1 MTMNYCGRCGAANG
15 TAARYCRQCGAEL
28 HNQAAVSSS
37 STPLNVE
44 FSARSITKENRSNRF
59 ESVAPASP
67 EKVETGKLNQP
78 KAASKEIPPQ
88 TPATTPPVS
97 AEETNDPKAISESL
111 KRIRASGPLIV
122 EAVKKKQERINQI
135 IAESISTES
144 KSEAKNGKKS
154 GRLNDAKGTPAEAQ
168 TQLAPSAKTQFA
180 SSALPQTTA
189 VTQRR
194 ATGALMQPA
203 SQRFSD
209 SAVNGNHGQL
219 PPQGPSSVLAQASGL
234 EKNPNLGSKLRI
246 SLIAALVIIAA
257 SGYFLLRDRLSTPS
271 HLLGAGRNLKSVEE
285 QSSDLVKL
293 GQRDREQGHYD
304 SAIGYFQNALT
315 LTPNNLETRFLL
327 AQTQLSA
334 GQTDDALRNYS
345 AILRAVPEHLE
356 ARLQIAE
363 IYRAAGNWTAALPE
377 YKRVIAF
384 DQTTPQAAFALEAI
398 ESYLSNK
405 GTAEP
410 PVQRKGVIPPP
421 KPIDLPGKEVVAD
434 VTLSPPLMSSSI
446 ASIKPPVASKPE
458 EKPDPRIV
466 ADGHKKLGLRYYN
479 VREYPAAIK
488 EFLSAYRLNPEDKD
502 LLYFI
507 GSCYYGLEQ
516 FALAHDYFVK
526 VDSGN
531 YVGVA
536 QSNAARTEKAA
547 KEEYKRRQLMK
558 GDQLNQVKID
568 PNQKN
573 KGTLNGL
580 E

>member
-44 FSARSITKENRSNRF
+44 FSARSASKELRNAKL
-59 ESVAPASP
+59 ESFAPVPQPDKAD
-67 EKVETGKLNQP
+67 TGKLTQP
-78 KAASKEIPPQ
+78 ASKPKDTAAQSATATPQ
-88 TPATTPPVS
+88 AIDNES
-97 AEETNDPKAISESL
+97 NDPKSISESL
-111 KRIRASGPLIV
+111 KRLRASGPLLV

-135 IAESISTES
+135 ISESIEGKNEGKSDS
-144 KSEAKNGKKS
+144 KSGHFNQSK
-154 GRLNDAKGTPAEAQ
+154 PAVPAVQ
-168 TQLAPSAKTQFA
+168 TQIAPAAKTQVASA
-180 SSALPQTTA
+180 SSSQSTS
-189 VTQRR
+189 VSHRR
-194 ATGALMQPA
+194 ATGSLMPSA
-203 SQRFSD
+203 STR
-209 SAVNGNHGQL
+209 AGETNGSGQL

-234 EKNPNLGSKLRI
+234 EKNPNLGSKLRM
-246 SLIAALVIIAA
+246 SLIAALVVIAA
-257 SGYFLLRDRLSTPS
+257 SGYFLLRDRLSAPS
-271 HLLGAGRNLKSVEE
+271 RLLGAGRNLKSVEE

-293 GQRDREQGHYD
+293 AQRDREQGHYD
-304 SAIGYFQNALT
+304 TAIGYFQNALV

-334 GQTDDALRNYS
+334 KQTDDALRNYN

-363 IYRAAGNWTAALPE
+363 IHRSNGNWTAALPE

-398 ESYLSNK
+398 ETYLGSKN
-405 GTAEP
+405 TPEAA
-410 PVQRKGVIPPP
+410 PVRRNTIVATRRPV
-421 KPIDLPGKEVVAD
+421 DLPQEGVKAD
-434 VTLSPPLMSSSI
+434 ISLSSPLMSSV
-446 ASIKPPVASKPE
+446 AGIKPPVANRPE
-458 EKPDPRIV
+458 EKPDPRFV

-488 EFLSAYRLNPEDKD
+488 EFLLAYRLNSEDKD

-516 FALAHDYFVK
+516 FALAHDYFK
-526 VDSGN
+526 RVDGGN
-531 YVGVA
+531 YVGVS

-558 GDQLNQVKID
+558 GDQLNQVKVD

>member
-44 FSARSITKENRSNRF
+44 FSARSIPKDPRSTKIEGF
-59 ESVAPASP
+59 AQAPE
-67 EKVETGKLNQP
+67 EKTDTGKLNQP
-78 KAASKEIPPQ
+78 KPKTKDLSVSASAGTPQ
-88 TPATTPPVS
+88 TKDS
-97 AEETNDPKAISESL
+97 EDNDPKAISESL
-111 KRIRASGPLIV
+111 KRIRASGPLLV
-122 EAVKKKQERINQI
+122 EAVKKKQERFNQI
-135 IAESISTES
+135 IAESIEG
-144 KSEAKNGKKS
+144 KSETKSEKKS
-154 GRLNDAKGTPAEAQ
+154 GRLNESKSDLSTAQ
-168 TQLAPSAKTQFA
+168 SQIVAPAKTQFA
-180 SSALPQTTA
+180 STSAPQNTSMSH
-189 VTQRR
+189 RR
-194 ATGALMQPA
+194 ATGSLLHSGALRSAESGA
-203 SQRFSD
+203 S
-209 SAVNGNHGQL
+209 GNHGHL

-234 EKNPNLGSKLRI
+234 EKNPNWGSKLRL
-246 SLIAALVIIAA
+246 SLIAALVVIAA
-257 SGYFLLRDRLSTPS
+257 SGYFLLRDRLSAPS
-271 HLLGAGRNLKSVEE
+271 RLLGAGRNLKSVDE

-293 GQRDREQGHYD
+293 AQRDREQGHYD
-304 SAIGYFQNALT
+304 SAIGYFQNALA
-315 LTPNNLETRFLL
+315 LTPTNLETRFLL

-334 GQTDDALRNYS
+334 GQTDEALRNYS

-363 IYRAAGNWTAALPE
+363 IHRSNGNWSAAMPE

-384 DQTTPQAAFALEAI
+384 DQTTPQAAFALAAI
-398 ESYLSNK
+398 ESYLADK
-405 GTAEP
+405 GATEP
-410 PVQRKGVIPPP
+410 TLPRKAALPKRKPV
-421 KPIDLPGKEVVAD
+421 DLPREGVSAD
-434 VTLSPPLMSSSI
+434 ISLSPPLMTSSI
-446 ASIKPPVASKPE
+446 TGIKPPVTNRPE
-458 EKPDPRIV
+458 EKPDPRVV

-531 YVGVA
+531 YVGVS

-547 KEEYKRRQLMK
+547 KEESKRRQLMK
-558 GDQLNQVKID
+558 GDQLNQVRIE

-573 KGTLNGL
+573 KGNLNGL
-580 E
+580 EEQ

>member
-44 FSARSITKENRSNRF
+44 FSARSIPKESRSTKIEGF
-59 ESVAPASP
+59 APAP
-67 EKVETGKLNQP
+67 EENVDTGKLNQP
-78 KAASKEIPPQ
+78 KPKTKDLPASSTAGTPQ
-88 TPATTPPVS
+88 TNDS
-97 AEETNDPKAISESL
+97 ENNDPKAISESL
-111 KRIRASGPLIV
+111 KRLRASGPLLV
-122 EAVKKKQERINQI
+122 EAVKKKQERFNQI
-135 IAESISTES
+135 IAESIEG
-144 KSEAKNGKKS
+144 KSEAKSEKKS
-154 GRLNDAKGTPAEAQ
+154 GRLNEPKAESPVAQ
-168 TQLAPSAKTQFA
+168 TQIAPSVKTQFA
-180 SSALPQTTA
+180 STSSSTLS
-189 VTQRR
+189 QRR
-194 ATGALMQPA
+194 ATGSLLHTA
-203 SQRFSD
+203 SLRSETG
-209 SAVNGNHGQL
+209 SNGHHGHL

-234 EKNPNLGSKLRI
+234 EKNPNWGSKLRL
-246 SLIAALVIIAA
+246 SLIAALVVIAA
-257 SGYFLLRDRLSTPS
+257 SGYFLLRDRLSAPS
-271 HLLGAGRNLKSVEE
+271 HLLGAGRNLKSVDE

-293 GQRDREQGHYD
+293 AQRDREQGHYD
-304 SAIGYFQNALT
+304 SAIGYFQNALA
-315 LTPNNLETRFLL
+315 LTPTNLETRFLL
-327 AQTQLSA
+327 AQTLLSA
-334 GQTDDALRNYS
+334 GQTDEALRNYS

-363 IYRAAGNWTAALPE
+363 IHRSNGNWSAALPE

-384 DQTTPQAAFALEAI
+384 DQTTPQAAFALAAI
-398 ESYLSNK
+398 ESYLADK

-410 PVQRKGVIPPP
+410 TLPRKPVLPKRKPV
-421 KPIDLPGKEVVAD
+421 DLPGERISAD
-434 VTLSPPLMSSSI
+434 ISLSPPLMTSSI
-446 ASIKPPVASKPE
+446 AGIKPPVTNRPE
-458 EKPDPRIV
+458 EKPDPRVV

-488 EFLSAYRLNPEDKD
+488 EFLSAYRLNSEDKD

-531 YVGVA
+531 YVGVS

-547 KEEYKRRQLMK
+547 KEESKRRQLMK
-558 GDQLNQVKID
+558 GDQLNQVRID

-573 KGTLNGL
+573 KGNLNGL
-580 E
+580 EEQ

>member
-44 FSARSITKENRSNRF
+44 FSARNISRENRSTRF
-59 ESVAPASP
+59 ENAAPVSP

-78 KAASKEIPPQ
+78 KAVNKEIAPQ
-88 TPATTPPVS
+88 TPASTPQVS
-97 AEETNDPKAISESL
+97 AEENNDPKAISESL

-144 KSEAKNGKKS
+144 KGEAKNGKKS
-154 GRLNDAKGTPAEAQ
+154 GRLNDAKGTPSETQ
-168 TQLAPSAKTQFA
+168 TQLTQTVKTQFA
-180 SSALPQTTA
+180 SSVLPSTA

-194 ATGALMQPA
+194 TTGTLTQPV
-203 SQRFSD
+203 SSRSTEP
-209 SAVNGNHGQL
+209 AVNGNHGQL

-334 GQTDDALRNYS
+334 GQTDDALRSYTS
-345 AILRAVPEHLE
+345 ILRAVPEHLE

-363 IYRAAGNWTAALPE
+363 IYRAAGNWTAAMPE

-405 GTAEP
+405 GTVET
-410 PVQRKGVIPPP
+410 PVHRKGVPPAQ

>member
-44 FSARSITKENRSNRF
+44 FSARSASKELRSAKL
-59 ESVAPASP
+59 ESFSP
-67 EKVETGKLNQP
+67 VTQQDKADTGKLTQP
-78 KAASKEIPPQ
+78 ASKPKDAAAQSATATPQ
-88 TPATTPPVS
+88 EKDNES
-97 AEETNDPKAISESL
+97 NDPKSISESL
-111 KRIRASGPLIV
+111 KRIRASGPLLV

-135 IAESISTES
+135 ISESIEGKNEVKSDS
-144 KSEAKNGKKS
+144 KSGHLSKLK
-154 GRLNDAKGTPAEAQ
+154 PAVQSVQ
-168 TQLAPSAKTQFA
+168 TQIAPSAKTQVA
-180 SSALPQTTA
+180 SPSSSQSTS
-189 VTQRR
+189 VSHRR
-194 ATGALMQPA
+194 ATGSLMPSA
-203 SQRFSD
+203 STR
-209 SAVNGNHGQL
+209 ATETNGSGQL

-234 EKNPNLGSKLRI
+234 EKNPNLGSKLRM
-246 SLIAALVIIAA
+246 SLIAALVVIAA
-257 SGYFLLRDRLSTPS
+257 SGYFLLRDRLSAPS
-271 HLLGAGRNLKSVEE
+271 RLLGAGRNLKSVEE

-293 GQRDREQGHYD
+293 AQRDREQGHYD
-304 SAIGYFQNALT
+304 TAIGYFQNALV

-334 GQTDDALRNYS
+334 KQIDDALRNYN

-363 IYRAAGNWTAALPE
+363 IYRNSGNWAAALPE

-398 ESYLSNK
+398 ETHLGSKNTPEAAPVRRN
-405 GTAEP
+405 TAIAARR
-410 PVQRKGVIPPP
+410 PV
-421 KPIDLPGKEVVAD
+421 DLPQEGVKAD
-434 VTLSPPLMSSSI
+434 VSLSSPLMSSV
-446 ASIKPPVASKPE
+446 AGIKPPVANRPE
-458 EKPDPRIV
+458 EKPDPRLV

-488 EFLSAYRLNPEDKD
+488 EFLLAYRLNSEDKD

-516 FALAHDYFVK
+516 FALAHDYFK
-526 VDSGN
+526 RVDGGN
-531 YVGVA
+531 YVGVS

-558 GDQLNQVKID
+558 GDQLNQVKVD
-568 PNQKN
+568 PNQKS

>member
-44 FSARSITKENRSNRF
+44 FSARSVAKEHRSAKL
-59 ESVAPASP
+59 ESFTPTP
-67 EKVETGKLNQP
+67 QEKADTGKLNQP
-78 KAASKEIPPQ
+78 VPKAKEASVQ
-88 TPATTPPVS
+88 SSATTPQPVNN
-97 AEETNDPKAISESL
+97 ETNDPKSISESL
-111 KRIRASGPLIV
+111 KRIRASGPLLV

-135 IAESISTES
+135 IAESIES
-144 KSEAKNGKKS
+144 KNEVKSDGKSDHVPPSK
-154 GRLNDAKGTPAEAQ
+154 PAAQ
-168 TQLAPSAKTQFA
+168 TQLAPSGKTQFA
-180 SSALPQTTA
+180 AASSSHGTS
-189 VTQRR
+189 VSQRR
-194 ATGALMQPA
+194 ATGSLIPSA
-203 SQRFSD
+203 STR
-209 SAVNGNHGQL
+209 AAETNGSGHL

-257 SGYFLLRDRLSTPS
+257 SGYFLLRDRLSAPS
-271 HLLGAGRNLKSVEE
+271 RLTGAGRNLKSVEE

-293 GQRDREQGHYD
+293 AQRDREQGHYD
-304 SAIGYFQNALT
+304 TAIGYFQNALV

-334 GQTDDALRNYS
+334 KQTDEALRNYS

-363 IYRAAGNWTAALPE
+363 IHRANGNWAAALPE

-398 ESYLSNK
+398 ESYLGGKTLPEAAPVRRN
-405 GTAEP
+405 GTVAARK
-410 PVQRKGVIPPP
+410 PV
-421 KPIDLPGKEVVAD
+421 DLPREAVRAEVS
-434 VTLSPPLMSSSI
+434 LSSPLTSSI
-446 ASIKPPVASKPE
+446 TGIKPPVAPRPE
-458 EKPDPRIV
+458 EKPDPRLV
-466 ADGHKKLGLRYYN
+466 ADQHKKLGLRYYN

-488 EFLSAYRLNPEDKD
+488 EFLSAYRLNADDKD

-516 FALAHDYFVK
+516 FALAHDYFK
-526 VDSGN
+526 RVDGGN
-531 YVGVA
+531 YVGVS

-547 KEEYKRRQLMK
+547 REEYKRRQLMK
-558 GDQLNQVKID
+558 GDQLNQVKVD
-568 PNQKN
+568 PNQKT

>member
-28 HNQAAVSSS
+28 HNQATVSSS

-44 FSARSITKENRSNRF
+44 FSARSTSKELRSAKL
-59 ESVAPASP
+59 ESFAPVPQQDNAD
-67 EKVETGKLNQP
+67 TGKLTQP
-78 KAASKEIPPQ
+78 APKSRETSAQSATATPQ
-88 TPATTPPVS
+88 AIDNES
-97 AEETNDPKAISESL
+97 NDPKSISESL
-111 KRIRASGPLIV
+111 KRLRASGPLLV

-135 IAESISTES
+135 ISESIEGKNEGKSDS
-144 KSEAKNGKKS
+144 KSGH
-154 GRLNDAKGTPAEAQ
+154 LNQPKPAVPAVQ
-168 TQLAPSAKTQFA
+168 TQIAPSAKTQFA
-180 SSALPQTTA
+180 SASSSQSTS
-189 VTQRR
+189 VSHRR
-194 ATGALMQPA
+194 ATGSLMPSA
-203 SQRFSD
+203 SARASET
-209 SAVNGNHGQL
+209 NGSGQL

-246 SLIAALVIIAA
+246 SLIAALVVIAA
-257 SGYFLLRDRLSTPS
+257 SGYFLLRDRLSAPS
-271 HLLGAGRNLKSVEE
+271 RLLGAGRNLKSVDE

-293 GQRDREQGHYD
+293 AQRDREQGHYD
-304 SAIGYFQNALT
+304 TAIGYFQNALV

-334 GQTDDALRNYS
+334 KQIDDALRNYN

-363 IYRAAGNWTAALPE
+363 IHRSNGNWAAALPE

-398 ESYLSNK
+398 ETYLGSKN
-405 GTAEP
+405 TPEAA
-410 PVQRKGVIPPP
+410 PVRRNTIVATRRPV
-421 KPIDLPGKEVVAD
+421 DLPQEAAKANVS
-434 VTLSPPLMSSSI
+434 LSSPLMSSI
-446 ASIKPPVASKPE
+446 AGIKPPVENRPE
-458 EKPDPRIV
+458 EKPDPRFV

-488 EFLSAYRLNPEDKD
+488 EFLLAYRLNSEDKD

-516 FALAHDYFVK
+516 FALAHDYFK
-526 VDSGN
+526 RVDGGN
-531 YVGVA
+531 YVGVS

-558 GDQLNQVKID
+558 GDQLNQVKVD

>member
-44 FSARSITKENRSNRF
+44 FSARSVTKEHRSAKLDSF
-59 ESVAPASP
+59 SPAPQEAD
-67 EKVETGKLNQP
+67 TGKLSQP
-78 KAASKEIPPQ
+78 APKSKEAS
-88 TPATTPPVS
+88 TPLSATTPQP
-97 AEETNDPKAISESL
+97 ANTETNDPKSISESL
-111 KRIRASGPLIV
+111 KRIRASGPLLV

-135 IAESISTES
+135 ISESIES
-144 KSEAKNGKKS
+144 KNEAKGDNKS
-154 GRLNDAKGTPAEAQ
+154 GHLTQSKPAGQ
-168 TQLAPSAKTQFA
+168 TQIATSGKTQFA
-180 SSALPQTTA
+180 TTSSPQSTS
-189 VTQRR
+189 VSQRR
-194 ATGALMQPA
+194 ATGSLIPPA
-203 SQRFSD
+203 SSRAAES
-209 SAVNGNHGQL
+209 NGSGHL

-257 SGYFLLRDRLSTPS
+257 SGYFLLRDRLSAPS
-271 HLLGAGRNLKSVEE
+271 RLMGAGRNLQSVEE

-293 GQRDREQGHYD
+293 AQRDREQGHYD
-304 SAIGYFQNALT
+304 TAIGYFQNALA
-315 LTPNNLETRFLL
+315 LTPNNQETRFLL

-334 GQTDDALRNYS
+334 KQTDEALRNYN

-363 IYRAAGNWTAALPE
+363 IYRNSGNWTAALPE

-398 ESYLSNK
+398 ESYLGSKAIPETAPVRRN
-405 GTAEP
+405 GTVATKK
-410 PVQRKGVIPPP
+410 PV
-421 KPIDLPGKEVVAD
+421 DLPNEAVKAEVSL
-434 VTLSPPLMSSSI
+434 LSPLTSSI
-446 ASIKPPVASKPE
+446 TGIKPPVASRPE
-458 EKPDPRIV
+458 EKPDPRLV
-466 ADGHKKLGLRYYN
+466 ADQHKKLGLRYYN

-488 EFLSAYRLNPEDKD
+488 EFLSAYRLNAEDKD

-516 FALAHDYFVK
+516 FALAHDYFK
-526 VDSGN
+526 RVDGGN
-531 YVGVA
+531 YVGVS

-547 KEEYKRRQLMK
+547 REEFKRRQLMK
-558 GDQLNQVKID
+558 GDQLNQVKVD

-580 E
+580 EE